1 MVPKILGLEQ
11 IEPLLEPDGLRAV
24 MAEVLMELSAGRAAA
39 PARIAA
45 HSAEGLLA
53 AMPGQAAGVL
63 GAKLVTVFPGNAA
76 KGLPGHQALVAL
88 FDAGDGLPLALLE
101 GTAITTARTAAVS
114 AVAADALARR
124 DAGVLAIIG
133 TGVQAEGHW
142 RAVGRVRNFRE
153 VRVAGRTPAKVAA
166 RAAAWGAVA
175 SANVEEA
182 VKGADVV
189 CCCTHAAEPVL
200 RREWLAPGAHVNSVG
215 IGGCELD
222 AATIAGGRLV
232 VESAV
237 AFAPFPG
244 GAYEL
249 QGLDAAMGVEL
260 GAVLAG
266 NARGRTSADEI
277 TVFKSIG
284 HAVEDVAAAAWVL
297 RRHAA
302 AAT

>member
-1 MVPKILGLEQ
+1 MVLGPAVRERGLDDEAFAAVLSEERAHADLDFAGDCRHDRSAGREHGAVPGSEVLWRAGGIGGVSAREPRVSRGETSGGPAEQDRGVVPKILGLEQ

-124 DAGVLAIIG
+124 DAGVL
-133 TGVQAEGHW
+133 
-142 RAVGRVRNFRE
+142 
-153 VRVAGRTPAKVAA
+153 
-166 RAAAWGAVA
+166 
-175 SANVEEA
+175 
-182 VKGADVV
+182 
-189 CCCTHAAEPVL
+189 
-200 RREWLAPGAHVNSVG
+200 
-215 IGGCELD
+215 
-222 AATIAGGRLV
+222 
-232 VESAV
+232 
-237 AFAPFPG
+237 
-244 GAYEL
+244 
-249 QGLDAAMGVEL
+249 
-260 GAVLAG
+260 
-266 NARGRTSADEI
+266 
-277 TVFKSIG
+277 
-284 HAVEDVAAAAWVL
+284 
-297 RRHAA
+297 
-302 AAT
+302 